1 LHIVKYKFRIFF
13 LLNLYHSIFY
23 NKQKKHN
30 LLCILLSN
38 IILFIFIN
46 SFDAVQGGSDQ
57 SEIILQ
63 PNSEKQ
69 GSGASLDKNIVSQLE
84 SHGIE
89 LGIDDSNLGNTGI
102 EKVENL
108 FPKMA
113 GNFIK
118 KDSISNSN
126 NNLASLL
133 SPVPPYPIGS
143 FGITDRKIQLEQN
156 NGKANEKIQ
165 LEQNNG
171 KANEKIQLE
180 QNNGKANEKIH
191 LDQNNLGLL
200 STSSP
205 VLTELKAGTS
215 TFNPPLTKCEIG
227 ASNNAGGFDM
237 AKYVITGKFNR
248 YMLKGDMFTLQIF
261 ADLVKDDGAE
271 IEGKDAPYKANILT
285 NNDGKSDIDLIEI
298 ATECIDIQ
306 QIYNVQEKTEIN
318 LKNSPLLKSL
328 DY

>member
-1 LHIVKYKFRIFF
+1 
-13 LLNLYHSIFY
+13 
-23 NKQKKHN
+23 
-30 LLCILLSN
+30 LLSN

-69 GSGASLDKNIVSQLE
+69 GSSGSLDKNIVSQLE

-113 GNFIK
+113 ANFIK

-133 SPVPPYPIGS
+133 SPVPPYPMGS

-165 LEQNNG
+165 LG
-171 KANEKIQLE
+171 
-180 QNNGKANEKIH
+180 
-191 LDQNNLGLL
+191 QNNLGLL

-248 YMLKGDMFTLQIF
+248 YMLKGNMFTLQIF